1 MTARKVLAVLAAWTM
16 LGTVFRNSDGRY
28 TRLRS
33 VYDSLRSGRDGCDN
47 NVSAHPLGQPSQ
59 GFLDSGDPSLSLFNN
74 SFLPSNLRVRHLQRI
89 LVLPRRA

>member
-33 VYDSLRSGRDGCDN
+33 VYDQDAMADD
-47 NVSAHPLGQPSQ
+47 NVSAHPLGPPSQ

>member
-28 TRLRS
+28 TRLRLRS
-33 VYDSLRSGRDGCDN
+33 VYDQDATADD